1 MNKRFLKNTALFLS
15 ACVLLSLVHVCLCR
29 EESCPVCASLRVVLV
44 LAVFACVSII
54 YNAASKSVC
63 RRHFICCTVSLFS
76 LKTLLLC

>member
-1 MNKRFLKNTALFLS
+1 MNKRFLKITALFLA
-15 ACVLLSLVHVCLCR
+15 ACVMLSLVHVCLCR

-44 LAVFACVSII
+44 LSVFACASII
-54 YNAASKSVC
+54 NSAASKPVC